1 MLARRPAITPDC
13 RAASP
18 LPDLDC
24 ILYPHLNPLMSNP
37 SLSASLVIDF
47 SALDYAF
54 KDGLS
59 PYEKATGLVYQYGTA
74 GFRMK

>member
-1 MLARRPAITPDC
+1 
-13 RAASP
+13 
-18 LPDLDC
+18 
-24 ILYPHLNPLMSNP
+24 MSNP
-37 SLSASLVIDF
+37 SLSADLVIDF
-47 SALDYAF
+47 SALDHTF

>member
-1 MLARRPAITPDC
+1 
-13 RAASP
+13 
-18 LPDLDC
+18 
-24 ILYPHLNPLMSNP
+24 MSTS
-37 SLSASLVIDF
+37 SLSASLAIDF
-47 SALDYAF
+47 SALDYTF